1 MYPNNNCNNC
11 DDCPAIC
18 ITFTIDAEAVGGNS
32 EGVGGFSNCATEQA
46 GIYNS
51 KPYYQLYGPGCTQ
64 LANIFVWW
72 NIITNRWEFTQ
83 ALGSGQVLCYN
94 MNPGL
99 YPISN
104 SGFNWIEDEPKLIMV
119 SSLEGPCPGPLPLP
133 DLSGLCGDEYNAACV
148 IYTGPDITCLGIES
162 GMTFLEV
169 LAIFNNILPNCNCC
183 EKVPVNCVV
192 GPWGP
197 WSQCECYYEDELLVC
212 GRETRTR
219 SVITPPQNGGTAC
232 PPLVEY
238 RPCDFPD
245 VCFTFGSDLCETE
258 PNPLQILESPAGLL
272 NGKPYYEL
280 IIPCFDFG
288 TILYVW
294 YNDNTELWH
303 ITPALNETNG
313 AYQTLN
319 NGGNY
324 LPISNNTTQR
334 WSFVEGG
341 ENHLIATQTTTCP
354 DVKICFEFYILTEAV
369 NYTFYANIAP
379 TSLGEG
385 SFPIYQWTN
394 NDAIYGPYTLT
405 VEYSITEN
413 KWLYIVY
420 SSLFTTPLTW
430 GTLDTNTFYPISTST
445 IEWQPVENIEGYGS
459 QLLSSTQSNC
469 VQPPDVDCVLNCGP
483 WSACIGGTRTR
494 TCTVTTPPS
503 GNVQPCPPLLQ
514 TEICEIPFCFPPIAV
529 VATQTGSSVVISFTG
544 ASGAASY
551 QVSYSIN
558 GATPVLITGAT
569 SPITLPYTCN
579 ATYTGTIVTQ
589 CTNSLTSSP
598 VSWGPITTDAC
609 AFCNGEVARPMIGGG
624 GLISPAGQTVPLNG
638 SGDTTFAL
646 PNLNFGSGNAILDIN
661 ITPLG
666 YVYSGSFNSVSSTAF
681 TGVSGLN
688 NIVLINCNF
697 TPNAAF
703 FGAGFSSSTNPQA
716 NVRKVVY
723 DPNTN
728 RLYVGG
734 SFDRYKGV
742 PCTPGFVV
750 LNAATGNISTSFA
763 TSTVGAVNS
772 LGQFEVTTIAIQPDG
787 KILAGGVFT
796 SMYGNNAC
804 KYLCRFT
811 SAGVIDNSLVLGTS
825 FTYTTQSLT
834 LVSSLLLS
842 PTGDIFVGGT
852 FTAYQGTARNII
864 VKLSPAGA
872 LITAFNAGAVTNPST
887 GLAVVRDITYQGTQL
902 LIGGGFSTFNGAGTP
917 GGFARI
923 SDVTA
928 AVDASFTLYSPVGI
942 VTEVHKI
949 LVKNNKIY
957 LGTTYNQYGPSN
969 KGKYYIL
976 NANGT
981 INTTTT
987 VNITGGM
994 GSFVE
999 AILILP

>member
-1 MYPNNNCNNC
+1 MYPNNNCNDCN
-11 DDCPAIC
+11 DCPPIC
-18 ITFTIDAEAVGGNS
+18 IIFTVDAEAVGGS
-32 EGVGGFSNCATEQA
+32 PSPYASNCATEQA
-46 GIYNS
+46 GIYNN
-51 KPYYQLYGPGCTQ
+51 KPYYQLYGEGCTQ
-64 LANIFVWW
+64 LVSAFVWW
-72 NIITNRWEFTQ
+72 NIITNRWEFTL
-83 ALGSGQVLCYN
+83 ALGSGQVFCYN

-104 SGFNWIEDEPKLIMV
+104 SGFNWIEDEPELIMV

-133 DLSGLCGDEYNAACV
+133 DLSGLCGDEYDAACV
-148 IYTGPDITCLGIES
+148 IYTGPDIDCLGIES
-162 GMTFLEV
+162 GMTFLEILV
-169 LAIFNNILPNCNCC
+169 IFNNILPGCDCC

-219 SVITPPQNGGTAC
+219 SVITFPENGGTAC

-238 RPCDFPD
+238 RPCDLPD
-245 VCFTFGSDLCETE
+245 VCFTFGSEFCDTQPDPQQFL
-258 PNPLQILESPAGLL
+258 LSPTGLL
-272 NGKPYYEL
+272 NGKPYYKL
-280 IIPCFDFG
+280 DFDCEGFSDDF
-288 TILYVW
+288 YVW
-294 YNDNTELWH
+294 YNDNTDLWSFTPELG
-303 ITPALNETNG
+303 IPVPGT
-313 AYQTLN
+313 QTLN

-324 LPISNNTTQR
+324 LPISNETTQK
-334 WSFVEGG
+334 WSSCESCGNYLVQS
-341 ENHLIATQTTTCP
+341 QTSTCP
-354 DVKICFEFYILTEAV
+354 EVKMCFQYTILISSLAQAFT
-369 NYTFYANIAP
+369 YYAYVAP
-379 TSLGEG
+379 AQLGDL
-385 SFPIYQWTN
+385 SFPYYIWDINTPDGQYQITVQHENSGGWTMFYQTGF
-394 NDAIYGPYTLT
+394 NDPVQG
-405 VEYSITEN
+405 
-413 KWLYIVY
+413 
-420 SSLFTTPLTW
+420 
-430 GTLDTNTFYPISTST
+430 GTLDTDTFNPISTSVIQWET
-445 IEWQPVENIEGYGS
+445 FEA
-459 QLLSSTQSNC
+459 SSVQMQVSTLGGPC
-469 VQPPDVDCVLNCGP
+469 VQPPDVPCVLNCP
-483 WSACIGGTRTR
+483 DWSLSPCIGGTRTR
-494 TCTVTTPPS
+494 TCTLVTPPS
-503 GNVQPCPPLLQ
+503 GNVPPCPPLIQ
-514 TEICEIPFCFPPIAV
+514 TEPCAVPNCFPPTAV
-529 VATQTGSSVVISFTG
+529 VATQTGSAVVISFTG
-544 ASGAASY
+544 VSGAASY
-551 QVSYSIN
+551 QVSYSID
-558 GATPVLITGAT
+558 GGTPVLLSGAS
-569 SPITLPYTCN
+569 SPITLPYTCD

-589 CTNSLTSSP
+589 CTNGLTSSP
-598 VSWGPITTDAC
+598 VSWGPINTDAC
-609 AFCNGEVARPMIGGG
+609 AFCNGEVARPMLGGG
-624 GLISPAGQTVPLNG
+624 GLISPAGQTVPLTG

-646 PNLNFGSGNAILDIN
+646 PNLNFGSGNVIYDIN

-666 YVYSGSFNSVSSTAF
+666 YVYSGDFTSVSSTAF

-703 FGAGFSSSTNPQA
+703 FGAGFSSSTFPQA
-716 NVRKVVY
+716 SVRKVVY

-734 SFDRYKGV
+734 SFNRYKGV

-750 LNAATGNISTSFA
+750 LNATTGNIDTSFA
-763 TSTVGAVNS
+763 ASAVGADNS

-834 LVSSLLLS
+834 IVSSLLLS

-864 VKLSPAGA
+864 VKLSPTGA

-887 GLAVVRDITYQGTQL
+887 GLAIVRDITYQGTQL

-928 AVDASFTLYSPVGI
+928 AVDGSFTLYSPVG
-942 VTEVHKI
+942 VTTEVHKI

-957 LGTTYNQYGPSN
+957 LGCSYSQYGSSN

-976 NANGT
+976 NSNGT
-981 INTTTT
+981 INTSTT
-987 VNITGGM
+987 VNITGGSS
-994 GSFVE
+994 GSAIH

>member
-18 ITFTIDAEAVGGNS
+18 IIFTISGEAFPAYSCSV
-32 EGVGGFSNCATEQA
+32 EQA
-46 GIYNS
+46 GTYNN
-51 KPYYQLYGPGCTQ
+51 KPYYQLYAQGCTQ

-72 NIITNRWEFTQ
+72 NVVTNRWEFTE

-104 SGFNWIEDEPKLIMV
+104 SGFNWIEDEPKVTMV

-133 DLSGLCGDEYNAACV
+133 DLSGLCGDEYDAACV
-148 IYTGPDITCLGIES
+148 IYTGPDIDCLGIES
-162 GMTFLEV
+162 GMTFLEILV
-169 LAIFNNILPNCNCC
+169 IFNNILPGCDCC

-192 GPWGP
+192 GPWSDWGP
-197 WSQCECYYEDELLVC
+197 CLCYDNNNGAIVC

-238 RPCDFPD
+238 RPCTLPSI
-245 VCFTFGSDLCETE
+245 CFTFGSSLCGSE
-258 PNPLQILESPAGLL
+258 PDATQVIASPEGFY
-272 NGKPYYEL
+272 NEKPYYEL
-280 IIPCFDFG
+280 YPCDPGDDPLF
-288 TILYVW
+288 IW
-294 YNDNTELWH
+294 YNANNNLWY
-303 ITPALNETNG
+303 ITPDLGSPEPG
-313 AYQTLN
+313 FQTLN

-324 LPISNNTTQR
+324 LPISNDTTQK

-341 ENHLIATQTTTCP
+341 DNFLISSQASPCP
-354 DVKICFEFYILTEAV
+354 DVKICFEFVILTEAL

-379 TSLGEG
+379 ASLGEG
-385 SFPIYQWTN
+385 SYPIYQWTN
-394 NDAIYGPYTLT
+394 NDALYGPYTLT

-413 KWLYIVY
+413 KWVYIVY
-420 SSLFTTPLTW
+420 NDDYTTPLTW

-445 IEWQPVENIEGYGS
+445 IEWQPIENIEGYSS

-469 VQPPDVDCVLNCGP
+469 VQPPDVPCVLNCGP
-483 WSACIGGTRTR
+483 WSACVSGTQTR
-494 TCTVTTPPS
+494 TCTVVTPPS
-503 GNVQPCPPLLQ
+503 GNVPPCDPLIQ
-514 TEICEIPFCFPPIAV
+514 TQVCSIPFCFPPIAV
-529 VATQTGSSVVISFTG
+529 VATQTGSAVVISFTG
-544 ASGAASY
+544 VSGAASY
-551 QVSYSIN
+551 QVSYSID
-558 GATPVLITGAT
+558 GGTPVVISGAS
-569 SPITLPYTCN
+569 SPITLPYTCD

-589 CTNSLTSSP
+589 CTNGLTSSP
-598 VSWGPITTDAC
+598 VSWGPINTDAC
-609 AFCNGEVARPMIGGG
+609 AFCNGEVARPMLGGG

-646 PNLNFGSGNAILDIN
+646 PNLNFGSGNAIHDIN

-666 YVYSGSFNSVSSTAF
+666 YVYSGDFTSVSSTAF
-681 TGVSGLN
+681 TAVSGLN

-703 FGAGFSSSTNPQA
+703 FGAGFSSSIFPQA
-716 NVRKVVY
+716 SVRKVVY

-728 RLYVGG
+728 RLYVAG
-734 SFDRYKGV
+734 SFNRYKGV
-742 PCTPGFVV
+742 PCTPGFAV
-750 LNAATGNISTSFA
+750 LNATTGNIDTSFA
-763 TSTVGAVNS
+763 ASAVGAVNS
-772 LGQFEVTTIAIQPDG
+772 FGQFEVSTIAIQSDG
-787 KILAGGVFT
+787 KILAGGIFT

-811 SAGVIDNSLVLGTS
+811 SAGVIDTSLNVGTS
-825 FTYTTQSLT
+825 FTYPTQSLAY
-834 LVSSLLLS
+834 VNSLLLS

-864 VKLSPAGA
+864 VKLSSTGA
-872 LITAFNAGAVTNPST
+872 LITAFNAGAVTDPST

-928 AVDASFTLYSPVGI
+928 AVDASFTLYSPVG
-942 VTEVHKI
+942 VATEVHKI

-987 VNITGGM
+987 VNITGGI
-994 GSFVE
+994 GSYIQ